1 MTDSYIKDRYFQNL
15 HTISQISYMIWPHFY
30 MISMSDYVSINIP
43 PVLRNEADLYVQG
56 GYFTDRS
63 ELIRAAIREY
73 LDKLSDKR
81 VEIAIQLYKEEK
93 VSLGGAAQIANSS
106 INEMRYILRS
116 RGVEL
121 RLGPEDEEDALE
133 EYEVAKEIL

>member
-1 MTDSYIKDRYFQNL
+1 
-15 HTISQISYMIWPHFY
+15 MIF
-30 MISMSDYVSINIP
+30 MSDYISINIP

-73 LDKLSDKR
+73 LEKLSTKK
-81 VEIAIQLYKEEK
+81 VEIAVQLYKEEK

-106 INEMRYILRS
+106 IDGMKNTLRS

-121 RLGPEDEEDALE
+121 HLGSGDEEDALK
-133 EYEVAKEIL
+133 EYEVAKGLF